1 MRKND
6 GEWVAPS
13 DWIFPEQADR
23 LLRRLNGALRRD
35 FFQSLAVRVVK
46 TALYLRVS
54 DPDKGQ
60 ATDNQLVREQPKRTV
75 PVPIPD
81 LDWSCTLTL

>member
-1 MRKND
+1 MGRPFRLD
-6 GEWVAPS
+6 PPGASRPAHAP
-13 DWIFPEQADR
+13 PE
-23 LLRRLNGALRRD
+23 RRALRRD
-35 FFQSLAVRVVK
+35 FSQSLAVRVVK

-60 ATDNQLVREQPKRTV
+60 TTDNQLVREQSKRTV

-81 LDWSCTLTL
+81 LDRLCTLTL